1 MKLTYVPV
9 FSNLYA
15 IVGCVNGTLNYSES
29 LPIMSPRYGKTEHLE
44 LKNLNYFT
52 HPTINSHFSWCVGEI
67 VRYRNPTVPCFHFTS
82 TLLTLTE
89 TVFPLVQILNKLYNY
104 ITQCIL
110 FDTQHSV

>member
-52 HPTINSHFSWCVGEI
+52 HPTINSHFSWCVEKL
-67 VRYRNPTVPCFHFTS
+67 YA
-82 TLLTLTE
+82 TE
-89 TVFPLVQILNKLYNY
+89 TPLFRVFILPP
-104 ITQCIL
+104 
-110 FDTQHSV
+110 HS